1 MNKVIKKNKSYT
13 EIVKNSQVATYAIP
27 QTSDNTDLRA
37 IIMEEKNEQLAAETE
52 KKMRFCNLILHGV
65 KESITVDKNQSKQ
78 RDEEFIT
85 TFIEDLW
92 LEIKYKSIY
101 RLGREAKKEQSK
113 RPIRVVMYSERG
125 RDRIMMNLKQLKG
138 QEKYKGVSMTDDHTI
153 KDRNVIQERVEK
165 AKRAK
170 ANEWKVRGTPKN
182 GMCLKK
188 SQIWKAGE

>member
-1 MNKVIKKNKSYT
+1 
-13 EIVKNSQVATYAIP
+13 
-27 QTSDNTDLRA
+27 
-37 IIMEEKNEQLAAETE
+37 
-52 KKMRFCNLILHGV
+52 MRFCNLILHGV